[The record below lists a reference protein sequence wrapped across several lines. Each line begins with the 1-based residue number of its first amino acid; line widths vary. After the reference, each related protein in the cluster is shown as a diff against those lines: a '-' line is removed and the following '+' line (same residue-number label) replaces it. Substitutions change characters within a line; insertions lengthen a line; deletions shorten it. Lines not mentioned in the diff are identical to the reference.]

1 MPTVSR
7 KAYLAYRTGVSS
19 LHILGSPCKN
29 VDMLPVITH
38 EQNMRLD
45 LGLYYCVERALCFH
59 MVPILIFATNGPFS
73 HRQSS
78 KSDFDCGF

>member
-19 LHILGSPCKN
+19 LHILGCPCKN
-29 VDMLPVITH
+29 VDMLPVITEH
-38 EQNMRLD
+38 AIGSVIVL
-45 LGLYYCVERALCFH
+45 LCVH

>member
-1 MPTVSR
+1 MTIQRYACFLGLAVGFRRFLNRVPTVSR

-19 LHILGSPCKN
+19 LHILGSTCKN

-45 LGLYYCVERALCFH
+45 L
-59 MVPILIFATNGPFS
+59 
-73 HRQSS
+73 
-78 KSDFDCGF
+78 